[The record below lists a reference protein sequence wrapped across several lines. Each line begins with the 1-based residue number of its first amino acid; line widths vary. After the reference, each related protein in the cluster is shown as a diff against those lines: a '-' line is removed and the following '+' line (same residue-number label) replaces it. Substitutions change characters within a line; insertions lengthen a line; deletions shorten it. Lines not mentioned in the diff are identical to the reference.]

1 MHQKIQSMKKLT
13 LLLSVILLIQTGC
26 DFGDINSDPTR
37 VSEASL
43 TEMLPVALTQSARN
57 IASIGGRV
65 AGTAAQHWTGISAQ
79 PEGYTNYLI
88 DENTLTSFWETGLY
102 AGAMKDCALIMEQAA
117 EAGQPYYEGIA
128 RVLMAFNLGI
138 ATSFWGDVPYSE
150 ALQGSES
157 LKAAYDSQELVYES
171 IQTLLDEAIVLFE
184 SNAVVGGPSVD
195 DLIFNG
201 DAALWRK
208 TAYALKAR
216 YTMHLV
222 RRYPNAAEEALVF
235 IDSAFTSSDEQP
247 AFLFGLTNNES
258 NPIALYGKERPN
270 QMDVGHFLVDTMVS
284 SNDPRRYKYW
294 VENNGQFMYYEY
306 NNTNLVWA
314 QQNSP
319 LSLITYT
326 EVMFLKAEAYL
337 RADMVNQ
344 ASQTYSLALIHNM
357 LELGI
362 SSDLYNPYLAAN
374 AGFGRFTE
382 FEDRLERIILQKHIA
397 LYGQNPIEAWVDYRR
412 TGYPELEVP
421 ATANSSLNP
430 SLVIPRRFL
439 YPISERTTN
448 LESYNA
454 AIESQ
459 GGHLM
464 DVDMWAFKPVGQ

>member
-184 SNAVVGGPSVD
+184 SNAVVGGPSV
-195 DLIFNG
+195 G
-201 DAALWRK
+201 D
-208 TAYALKAR
+208 
-216 YTMHLV
+216 H
-222 RRYPNAAEEALVF
+222 RRCCR
-235 IDSAFTSSDEQP
+235 
-247 AFLFGLTNNES
+247 G
-258 NPIALYGKERPN
+258 
-270 QMDVGHFLVDTMVS
+270 
-284 SNDPRRYKYW
+284 
-294 VENNGQFMYYEY
+294 
-306 NNTNLVWA
+306 
-314 QQNSP
+314 
-319 LSLITYT
+319 
-326 EVMFLKAEAYL
+326 
-337 RADMVNQ
+337 
-344 ASQTYSLALIHNM
+344 
-357 LELGI
+357 
-362 SSDLYNPYLAAN
+362 
-374 AGFGRFTE
+374 
-382 FEDRLERIILQKHIA
+382 
-397 LYGQNPIEAWVDYRR
+397 R
-412 TGYPELEVP
+412 TG
-421 ATANSSLNP
+421 
-430 SLVIPRRFL
+430 
-439 YPISERTTN
+439 
-448 LESYNA
+448 
-454 AIESQ
+454 
-459 GGHLM
+459 
-464 DVDMWAFKPVGQ
+464 